1 MCVVIDARRDWSD
14 FQHRIVSFPVSS
26 SSTRARC
33 ELHGGVARVA
43 SFFLRI
49 HVYYFLHRSVGCI
62 ALDHLADARGGS
74 SSRLAS
80 PSPSSS
86 SSSS

>member
-1 MCVVIDARRDWSD
+1 MCIVIDARLVRFSTVCRVVPRVVVRRGLVRD
-14 FQHRIVSFPVSS
+14 VSYADASPASRVS
-26 SSTRARC
+26 
-33 ELHGGVARVA
+33 
-43 SFFLRI
+43 LRI
-49 HVYYFLHRSVGCI
+49 HVYVFLHRSVGCI